1 MGLVDIRTT
10 PSKGKLGAKRKRIY
24 RVDSHAMVPTH
35 ELHIQLPKR
44 IQEQVDLTI
53 LADQLRDRCVPIVAT
68 EEETLSLH
76 DLIGIKAKNI
86 VAFVKGAALVGNSLC
101 ILIQPTGLYESLI
114 TNKAVSIKWSLGD
127 RKRRDG
133 RKPVRYLIMERVLLN

>member
-24 RVDSHAMVPTH
+24 RVDSHAIVPTH
-35 ELHIQLPKR
+35 ELHIRLPER
-44 IQEQVDLTI
+44 IQEQVDLTE
-53 LADQLRDRCVPIVAT
+53 LADQLSDRCIPILVT
-68 EEETLSLH
+68 EKETLSLH
-76 DLIGIKAKNI
+76 DMIGIKAKNI
-86 VAFVKGAALVGNSLC
+86 VAFVKSAVLVGNSLC

-114 TNKAVSIKWSLGD
+114 TNRAVSIKWSLGD

-133 RKPVRYLIMERVLLN
+133 RKPVRYLIMERILLN